1 MVVRGWWTPLLLTA
15 GVASAKYF
23 LRHISRKNSV
33 TQTRQNI
40 SQHYDLVSNASTSH
54 SALGYVYNTY
64 DIFSSFIMPPKI
76 STKSFA
82 FLWVD

>member
-54 SALGYVYNTY
+54 SALGSPLCLQY
-64 DIFSSFIMPPKI
+64 
-76 STKSFA
+76 
-82 FLWVD
+82 L